1 MPLAQNPLFADD
13 IRQGKTLE
21 ALRITKLDTALVD
34 KLDAG
39 QKQLE
44 AWNDF
49 DWENA
54 VEQNILTPAQRDD
67 LFFTTRTQPAHGRAV
82 ELVAAARETGLNGM

>member
-1 MPLAQNPLFADD
+1 LAQNPFADD
-13 IRQGKTLE
+13 IRRGKTLE
-21 ALRITKLDTALVD
+21 ALGSRDWTGARD

-54 VEQNILTPAQRDD
+54 VEQKLRQRSATICSSPPNSAGSRESSSSSWRQRGDWAQRN
-67 LFFTTRTQPAHGRAV
+67 R
-82 ELVAAARETGLNGM
+82 